1 MMIERIR
8 REHGYMTRLLAILR
22 GKLQLLKDEK
32 PINYSLVKEIVDY
45 LSRHSES
52 VHHPKEDI
60 LYRHY
65 IQHYGEHEEVSDLE
79 KEHALLS
86 KSTHEFL
93 NTVEMILN
101 DAVVP
106 QDVFM
111 EQLEQFIN
119 SQRQHLEMEEQTVLP
134 LINRTFSVAD
144 WQQVESEW
152 NCNEED
158 PVFGSTIAERYA
170 QLARR
175 VRKSETECN

>member
-32 PINYSLVKEIVDY
+32 PINYALVKEIVDY
-45 LSRHSES
+45 LARHSEN

-65 IQHYGEHEEVSDLE
+65 MQHYGEHEEVADLE
-79 KEHALLS
+79 KEHADLS
-86 KSTHEFL
+86 VTTHAFL
-93 NTVEMILN
+93 DTVEMILN

-106 QDVFM
+106 QDVFI
-111 EQLEQFIN
+111 EQLEEFIT
-119 SQRQHLEMEEQTVLP
+119 SQRRHLEMEEQTVLP
-134 LINRTFSVAD
+134 LINRTFTVAD
-144 WQQVESEW
+144 WKQVESEW
-152 NCNEED
+152 NCNEDD
-158 PVFGSTIAERYA
+158 PVFGATIADRYA

-175 VRKSETECN
+175 VRKNEAEYN